1 MILPLITSSFLAG
14 TLDNI
19 WNSSIQSIWNASN
32 HEKLQI
38 LSSQMRNYWQNLSMI
53 RVPFKNFYSE
63 TPSKKIF
70 WFVFKHLTF
79 PDHNSFKSLSP
90 NKSILSFF
98 FLYFYI
104 AISQCPLNY
113 LIRSVSQTLQ
123 RMLFWKCEIRVWVLP
138 SFDLFELK

>member
-1 MILPLITSSFLAG
+1 MILLLITSSFLAG

-19 WNSSIQSIWNASN
+19 WNSIIQSIWNAWN

-38 LSSQMRNYWQNLSMI
+38 VSSQMRNYWQNLSMI

-70 WFVFKHLTF
+70 WLVFKHLTF

-90 NKSILSFF
+90 NKSILCIHIYFF
-98 FLYFYI
+98 I

-113 LIRSVSQTLQ
+113 FIRSVSQTLQ

-138 SFDLFELK
+138 SFHLFELK